1 MLAAQNYAKLLSN
14 ANIPTGSIQQTVAPG
29 TQGQFGVSPL
39 AQIGSLGSIL
49 YSLYSGDPTS
59 DENDAKTAIAGGKPL
74 PKAEGGAVL
83 MADGGMAEDVM
94 PSGAAYHDG
103 QGNYYNEHGYLVG

>member
-1 MLAAQNYAKLLSN
+1 
-14 ANIPTGSIQQTVAPG
+14 
-29 TQGQFGVSPL
+29 
-39 AQIGSLGSIL
+39 
-49 YSLYSGDPTS
+49 
-59 DENDAKTAIAGGKPL
+59 
-74 PKAEGGAVL
+74 